1 MQLVRSYSIRGIR
14 EPIQRFDFSGRTVDF
29 WSPYGAEHLIV
40 THDGQNIFD
49 RKTSTNGFTWR
60 IAQVS
65 QRVFESHGY
74 RPPAVIAV
82 FHSGKKSNPNGRA
95 LDLAPQKFFEEGMRP
110 TRYVPAEIT
119 LDQLQSDRYL
129 DQVYDEI
136 VPSLVPDM
144 NVFAHHRRALLGSS
158 MGGIATLYEMGRKP
172 HRYGMGFAFSP
183 HWTLVGDELVERMIQ
198 ALPQPSQHKIWMSRG
213 DKKLDGEYKPH
224 QDLADCRMRE
234 LGWRGDS
241 YETQVFRGAG
251 HNERAWSRQVSPA
264 LHFWLE
270 GSK

>member
-1 MQLVRSYSIRGIR
+1 MQLVRSYSIRGIS

-29 WSPYGAEHLIV
+29 WSPDGAEHLIV

-129 DQVYDEI
+129 DQIYDEI
-136 VPSLVPDM
+136 VPSLTRHECVRTP
-144 NVFAHHRRALLGSS
+144 
-158 MGGIATLYEMGRKP
+158 
-172 HRYGMGFAFSP
+172 
-183 HWTLVGDELVERMIQ
+183 
-198 ALPQPSQHKIWMSRG
+198 
-213 DKKLDGEYKPH
+213 
-224 QDLADCRMRE
+224 
-234 LGWRGDS
+234 
-241 YETQVFRGAG
+241 
-251 HNERAWSRQVSPA
+251 
-264 LHFWLE
+264 
-270 GSK
+270 